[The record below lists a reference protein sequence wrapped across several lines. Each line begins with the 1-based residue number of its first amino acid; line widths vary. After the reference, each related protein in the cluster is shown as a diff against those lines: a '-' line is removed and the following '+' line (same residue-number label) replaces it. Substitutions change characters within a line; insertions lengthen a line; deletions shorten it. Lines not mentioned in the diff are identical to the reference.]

1 MLITLN
7 TINLINLKAINLIN
21 LVANSVRTYSN
32 DYKFP

>member
-7 TINLINLKAINLIN
+7 AINLINLKAINLIN